1 MINDNNSS
9 KALKS
14 GFWYTLSNFIVKAI
28 GLITTLIL
36 ARLLTHAEFGIY
48 NNYTSW
54 LSILTILIT
63 MQLES
68 TLISARFDFEKTIDE
83 YILSILVMSAVF
95 SAFGLIVI
103 NVFMIPIS
111 AFTDLKPVYLNIM
124 LIYLMFLPGIN
135 FYQIRERYSFQ
146 YKNTVIS
153 SLVLAVSTAG
163 LSVLLVVLMS
173 DKISGRIYGAS
184 IPTIV
189 IGIVF
194 YFYFILKGRHVR
206 FKYWKYA
213 LPIAL
218 PFIPHLLSM
227 TVLNST
233 DRIMI
238 NKICGPE
245 DAALYSMAYTCGS
258 LITILLVSINGA
270 FAPWLGNK
278 LHENKLEDIR
288 KFSRYYIFSFC
299 IFALGIM
306 LISPEILLIIGGKS
320 YLEARYVMT
329 PVTMGCVCQFL
340 YTMFVNIE
348 QFKKKTVGMAIAS
361 VIAAITNFGLN
372 NLFIPRFGYLA
383 AAYTTL
389 AGYFLLLIMHMFLVY
404 RLNFAKAYSYK
415 LVLLSVAVGC
425 ICMGIITFLYDYTI
439 ARYIV
444 FLIYLIAV
452 IIVFCK
458 YKSLL
463 IGLWK
468 NKG

>member
-1 MINDNNSS
+1 
-9 KALKS
+9 
-14 GFWYTLSNFIVKAI
+14 
-28 GLITTLIL
+28 
-36 ARLLTHAEFGIY
+36 
-48 NNYTSW
+48 
-54 LSILTILIT
+54 
-63 MQLES
+63 
-68 TLISARFDFEKTIDE
+68 
-83 YILSILVMSAVF
+83 
-95 SAFGLIVI
+95 
-103 NVFMIPIS
+103 
-111 AFTDLKPVYLNIM
+111 
-124 LIYLMFLPGIN
+124 
-135 FYQIRERYSFQ
+135 
-146 YKNTVIS
+146 
-153 SLVLAVSTAG
+153 
-163 LSVLLVVLMS
+163 
-173 DKISGRIYGAS
+173 
-184 IPTIV
+184 
-189 IGIVF
+189 
-194 YFYFILKGRHVR
+194 
-206 FKYWKYA
+206 
-213 LPIAL
+213 
-218 PFIPHLLSM
+218 
-227 TVLNST
+227 
-233 DRIMI
+233 
-238 NKICGPE
+238 
-245 DAALYSMAYTCGS
+245 
-258 LITILLVSINGA
+258 
-270 FAPWLGNK
+270 
-278 LHENKLEDIR
+278 
-288 KFSRYYIFSFC
+288 
-299 IFALGIM
+299 M

-361 VIAAITNFGLN
+361 AIAAITNFGLN

-439 ARYIV
+439 VRYIV